1 MIIIYIVGKQ
11 HCCRKSALS
20 VLAVKAVLAQA
31 WFVCSYALCRSFLNQ
46 TSVIGYSQEYLPL
59 HFLKLTSLHFWGPTD
74 QELPKAILFTRLQDS
89 APKKIGMQQ
98 WSASKVDFWAF
109 LTTVLHLLSQCEG
122 LLHDAWCMLWWNL
135 GKRTWV
141 TWSPQIKAF
150 APQFQLIQLWMLSDK
165 SENNLQTTSNIFK
178 HLQTSEA
185 LNVFGCFSNALT
197 SRPQHHKPDKDQHN
211 CRVGRAWCHPEM
223 SRGCFDESQSW
234 KVHICMYIF
243 TLSSVRT
250 AANIELRPCAKARK
264 PCSSNIQKHS
274 YVVAW
279 PEKKN
284 ICKPMQAV
292 SSHKS
297 TQVSTAWAGN
307 PPAAARRSLD
317 IMIYGRVLPPPSYQN
332 LNFRFWHCTSA
343 PPLSTASIFAR
354 GLGHKHH
361 KTT

>member
-1 MIIIYIVGKQ
+1 MIIIYIYIVGKQ

-178 HLQTSEA
+178 PVKHWMFLDVFQTPWHLGHSTISPIRISTTAGLEEHDAILRCRGVVSMNRSREKCTSVCTSSHSAQFA
-185 LNVFGCFSNALT
+185 LQPILSC
-197 SRPQHHKPDKDQHN
+197 
-211 CRVGRAWCHPEM
+211 GRAP
-223 SRGCFDESQSW
+223 
-234 KVHICMYIF
+234 
-243 TLSSVRT
+243 
-250 AANIELRPCAKARK
+250 
-264 PCSSNIQKHS
+264 KHAS
-274 YVVAW
+274 LVQATS
-279 PEKKN
+279 KN
-284 ICKPMQAV
+284 IHM
-292 SSHKS
+292 
-297 TQVSTAWAGN
+297 W
-307 PPAAARRSLD
+307 L
-317 IMIYGRVLPPPSYQN
+317 
-332 LNFRFWHCTSA
+332 
-343 PPLSTASIFAR
+343 R
-354 GLGHKHH
+354 GLK
-361 KTT
+361 KKIYASQCKL